1 MAVRSVVVP
10 KHRLGEKRTWMHPAT
25 AAQAFRYVVRGVPP
39 SMPPRMV
46 GVGTGLTS
54 AVVASSSDWTGL
66 LNMGGTEGGG
76 ARAAGAAARRASSD
90 ATANQRGR
98 KGAQGTT
105 SKTVP
110 WL

>member
-39 SMPPRMV
+39 SMAPKKA
-46 GVGTGLTS
+46 GVGTGLMS
-54 AVVASSSDWTGL
+54 AVVAFSSDWTGL
-66 LNMGGTEGGG
+66 LKTEESGGC
-76 ARAAGAAARRASSD
+76 ARAAGAVARRASSD
-90 ATANQRGR
+90 AAANQRGL

-105 SKTVP
+105 STTVP
-110 WL
+110 W